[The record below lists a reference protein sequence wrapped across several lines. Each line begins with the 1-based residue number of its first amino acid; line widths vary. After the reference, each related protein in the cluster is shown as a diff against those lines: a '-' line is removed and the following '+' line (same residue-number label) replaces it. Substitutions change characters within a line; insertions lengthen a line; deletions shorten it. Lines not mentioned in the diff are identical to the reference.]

1 MFVSGRSPPPEPL
14 TQSKTWCQSTDRR
27 VLWCLLRSG
36 NAGAHSTPQHLQWPS
51 WSTIRLWLR
60 TNQWVVCSD
69 AYKWSARWRLTWC
82 VWWCLW
88 SGQKDGSSWYTWSMR
103 ARSDNGR
110 TSQTSWCS
118 SWLSVLQPWSSSST
132 FRRNGNLFSNH
143 RVLIV
148 FNLTRQRI

>member
-27 VLWCLLRSG
+27 VLWCILRSG
-36 NAGAHSTPQHLQWPS
+36 NAGAHSTPNICSDLVGVQS
-51 WSTIRLWLR
+51 GCDSAR
-60 TNQWVVCSD
+60 TNGLFAV
-69 AYKWSARWRLTWC
+69 
-82 VWWCLW
+82 
-88 SGQKDGSSWYTWSMR
+88 M
-103 ARSDNGR
+103 R
-110 TSQTSWCS
+110 TSDLLDDDWPDAFGDAFGVGRRMALAGTLDGWEPGLIMVGPRKRADVAAGCQFYN
-118 SWLSVLQPWSSSST
+118 LIFLLT